1 MSLSAAGQSRL
12 LALAARSIRR
22 GLEEGRPEPVAG
34 PLPAELTARRAAFV
48 SLHRAGGALRGCIG
62 TLEARRSLAEE
73 VSRQAFAAAF
83 RDPRFPPV
91 EAEELAG
98 LHLEISVL
106 DPPEPLPAL
115 EEPALLARL
124 RPGEDGLI
132 LEDPASGRRATFLP
146 LVWRSL
152 PDPARFLAELKR
164 KAGLPPE
171 HRTVGLRLWRYRA
184 EAFGAEASVA
194 ELAASAGGV

>member
-1 MSLSAAGQSRL
+1 MGLSAEARRRL

-22 GLEEGRPEPVAG
+22 GLREGLPEPVAG
-34 PLPAELTARRAAFV
+34 PLPAELAARRAAFV
-48 SLHRAGGALRGCIG
+48 SLHRPGGSLRGCIG
-62 TLEARRSLAEE
+62 TLEASRPLAEE

-91 EAEELAG
+91 EAGELAR
-98 LHLEISVL
+98 LRLEVSVL
-106 DPPEPLPAL
+106 EPPEPLPAL
-115 EEPALLARL
+115 DEPALLAQL

-132 LEDPASGRRATFLP
+132 LEDPESGRRATFLP
-146 LVWRSL
+146 LVWRAL

-164 KAGLPPE
+164 KAGLPADRAAE
-171 HRTVGLRLWRYRA
+171 RLRLWRYRA

-194 ELAASAGGV
+194 ELASSATEG